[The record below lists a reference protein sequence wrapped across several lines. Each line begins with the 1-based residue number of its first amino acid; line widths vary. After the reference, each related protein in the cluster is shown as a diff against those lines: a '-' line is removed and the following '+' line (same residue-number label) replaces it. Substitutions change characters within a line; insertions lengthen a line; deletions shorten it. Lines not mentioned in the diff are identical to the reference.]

1 MALTRTLCHGVAL
14 IVFVGGHPAHGA
26 DRPLPASVG
35 VPVVAPIAPN
45 DSWTGFYLGAHLG
58 FAAGRSG
65 SSATQPTGA
74 PNLTGSLDFTRAFDL
89 FTGAGSYLGGVQ
101 AGYNYMLSPRILAG
115 VEADISFPNTIAAGQ
130 DFMSPFIGAANY
142 RGTVEMFG
150 TVRGRLGYDVNHWLF
165 YATGGLAWT
174 YDQFTRTQL
183 TDSPTGAAPAGTV
196 ETAFLGRIGWTAG
209 AGIEA
214 PIASGWSGKLE
225 YLFAQFGHSAV
236 TFPQGGQTF
245 WSDLAMHE
253 VRAGLNYRLGAAAGD
268 APIPPPLESGDWA
281 VHGQTTLL
289 SQYAPRFSAPYHG
302 ANSLDPNAGRET
314 WDATLYIGRR
324 LWEGAELWINPEID
338 QGFGISGTL
347 GVAGFTSGEAYKVGA
362 SYPYVRL
369 PRTFIRQTIN
379 LGGDTQ
385 KVESD
390 INQFA
395 AAQTADRLVVTI
407 GKFGVPDVFDTISF
421 AHDPRNDFMNW
432 ALADA
437 GTFDYAADAWGY
449 TYGAAAEWYQDK
461 WTLRGGVFDMSIVP
475 NSSDLDRHFGQFQTI
490 YELEHRH
497 ELWGMSGKVAVM
509 GFLSRGRMGR
519 FDDAIAFGLANA
531 SPASTA
537 AVRRYAS
544 RAGGSA
550 NLEQQ
555 IAEGI
560 GLFGR
565 VGFADGNVEPYEF
578 TDIDRTATVGFSV
591 SGKRWNRPDDTFGV
605 AGIMNGISA
614 AHRAYLNAGGL
625 GVLVGDGQL
634 PHPGYE
640 QIVETYYTFPLGA
653 WKATGDYQFIANP
666 GYNRDRGPVSVV
678 SGRLRRQF

>member
-1 MALTRTLCHGVAL
+1 M
-14 IVFVGGHPAHGA
+14 
-26 DRPLPASVG
+26 
-35 VPVVAPIAPN
+35 
-45 DSWTGFYLGAHLG
+45 
-58 FAAGRSG
+58 
-65 SSATQPTGA
+65 
-74 PNLTGSLDFTRAFDL
+74 
-89 FTGAGSYLGGVQ
+89 
-101 AGYNYMLSPRILAG
+101 
-115 VEADISFPNTIAAGQ
+115 
-130 DFMSPFIGAANY
+130 
-142 RGTVEMFG
+142 
-150 TVRGRLGYDVNHWLF
+150 
-165 YATGGLAWT
+165 
-174 YDQFTRTQL
+174 
-183 TDSPTGAAPAGTV
+183 
-196 ETAFLGRIGWTAG
+196 TA
-209 AGIEA
+209 
-214 PIASGWSGKLE
+214 
-225 YLFAQFGHSAV
+225 
-236 TFPQGGQTF
+236 
-245 WSDLAMHE
+245 
-253 VRAGLNYRLGAAAGD
+253 
-268 APIPPPLESGDWA
+268 
-281 VHGQTTLL
+281 
-289 SQYAPRFSAPYHG
+289 
-302 ANSLDPNAGRET
+302 
-314 WDATLYIGRR
+314 YIGRR

-338 QGFGISGTL
+338 QGFGLSGTL

-362 SYPYVRL
+362 SYPYARL

-385 KVESD
+385 KVEAD

-395 AAQTADRLVVTI
+395 ASQTANRLVVTV

-461 WTLRGGVFDMSIVP
+461 WTLRAGVFDMSIVP
-475 NSSDLDRHFGQFQTI
+475 NSSDLDRQFGQFQTI

-497 ELWGMSGKVAVM
+497 EIGGQSGEVAVL

-544 RAGGSA
+544 RAGISV

-578 TDIDRTATVGFSV
+578 TDIDRTATVGFSI
-591 SGKRWNRPDDTFGV
+591 SGKRWNRPDDTFGI
-605 AGIMNGISA
+605 AGIVNGISA
-614 AHRAYLNAGGL
+614 AHQAYLNAGGL

-634 PHPGYE
+634 PHPGHE
-640 QIVETYYTFPLGA
+640 QIIETYYTFPIGA

-666 GYNRDRGPVSVV
+666 GYNRDRGPVSVI

>member
-1 MALTRTLCHGVAL
+1 VRKSLCHSLAL
-14 IVFVGGHPAHGA
+14 IAFASGYPAHGA
-26 DRPLPASVG
+26 DRPVPASVFA
-35 VPVVAPIAPN
+35 PVVAS
-45 DSWTGFYLGAHLG
+45 DEWTGLYVGAHMG
-58 FAAGRSG
+58 FATGRSG
-65 SSATQPTGA
+65 WSATQPSGA
-74 PNLTGSLDFTRAFDL
+74 PNLSGSLDFTRAFDL
-89 FTGAGSYLGGVQ
+89 FTGAGSYLGGLQ
-101 AGYNYMLSPRILAG
+101 AGYNYMVTSRILAG

-130 DFMSPFIGAANY
+130 DFTSPFIGAANY
-142 RGTVEMFG
+142 RDTVDMFG
-150 TVRGRLGYDVNHWLF
+150 TVRGRLGYDLNHWLF
-165 YATGGLAWT
+165 YTAGGLAWT

-183 TDSPTGAAPAGTV
+183 TDGPTGTTPAGTV
-196 ETAFLGRIGWTAG
+196 ETAFLGRIGWTAA

-214 PIASGWSGKLE
+214 PIASGWTGKVE
-225 YLFAQFGHSAV
+225 YLYAQFGHSAV

-245 WSDLAMHE
+245 WSNLAMHE
-253 VRAGLNYRLGAAAGD
+253 VRAGLNYRLGEAAGD
-268 APIPPPLESGDWA
+268 APIPPPLEAGDWA

-289 SQYAPRFSAPYHG
+289 SQYAARFSAPYRG
-302 ANSLDPNAGRET
+302 TNSLDSNAGRET
-314 WDATLYIGRR
+314 WDVTAYIGRR

-338 QGFGISGTL
+338 QGFGLGGTL

-379 LGGDTQ
+379 LGGDTE

-395 AAQTADRLVVTI
+395 ASQTANRLVVTL

-461 WTLRGGVFDMSIVP
+461 WTLRGGLFDMSIVP
-475 NSSDLDRHFGQFQTI
+475 NSSELDRRFNQFQTI

-497 ELWGMSGKVAVM
+497 ELWGLSGKVAVV

-519 FDDAIAFGLANA
+519 FDDAIALGLASGS
-531 SPASTA
+531 SPSTA
-537 AVRRYAS
+537 AVRRYAG
-544 RAGGSA
+544 RAGVSA

-555 IAEGI
+555 IADGI
-560 GLFGR
+560 GLFSR

-578 TDIDRTATVGFSV
+578 TDIDHTATVGFSI
-591 SGKRWNRPDDTFGV
+591 SGKRWNRPDDTFGI

-634 PHPGYE
+634 PHPGSE
-640 QIVETYYTFPLGA
+640 QIIETYYSFPFGA

-666 GYNRDRGPVSVV
+666 GYNRDRGPVSVI